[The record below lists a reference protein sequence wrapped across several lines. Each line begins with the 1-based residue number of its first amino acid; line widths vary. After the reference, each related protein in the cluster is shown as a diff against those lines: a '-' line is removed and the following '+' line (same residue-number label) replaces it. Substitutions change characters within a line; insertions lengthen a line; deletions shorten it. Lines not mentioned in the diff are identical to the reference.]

1 MLNKT
6 FMEAYYDAY
15 NSGDKQALS
24 RFYAEDIVLVSAQ
37 GEIKGRA
44 ALLATYDW
52 ITGQMLDQMTP
63 ESILIDGRRAAVEI
77 NDTFTAK
84 RAVSDFL
91 GRALREGE
99 SFSMRLCGLYTLGD
113 DGFEHIVLYQ
123 R

>member
-1 MLNKT
+1 MLNKA
-6 FMEAYYDAY
+6 FMESYYDAY

-24 RFYAEDIVLVSAQ
+24 RFYGEGIVLVSAQ
-37 GEIKGRA
+37 GEIRGRA

-84 RAVSDFL
+84 HSVSDFL